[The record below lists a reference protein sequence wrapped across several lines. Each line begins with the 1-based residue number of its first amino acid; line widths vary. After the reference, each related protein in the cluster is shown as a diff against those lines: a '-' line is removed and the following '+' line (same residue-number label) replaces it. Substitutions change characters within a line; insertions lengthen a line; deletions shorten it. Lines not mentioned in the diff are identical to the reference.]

1 MFAYY
6 ESSSDIKD
14 LLATLKQAVVE
25 KRDSINIQNRLE
37 EIDIYKIFYNS
48 QDLISYNKLK
58 LHIFDNCSDISEQ
71 ELNEIIVIAFD
82 LDMGALYEN
91 GILLTNNIHLKNFVI
106 MNAFDLDMDSNI
118 DNEEENITDATGDY
132 KLVIENSLLCKP
144 ITLAFDWDIIQLS
157 SCMFLDKLSIY
168 DLSNEFNADFCC
180 FNDIFIENHI
190 FNSLEFHNCTAR
202 VFDFYSDDQD
212 LVMESIDFNYSNFEE
227 LNINYH
233 KKYERICR
241 DYDIEVDSIKV
252 LDSNIG
258 KLIISDVQVDRLN
271 IKRSNIY
278 NLVLNEVMS
287 DNDFVF
293 KNLCVDNSEFTNT
306 FVRGKEILGIDKNL
320 KSNVNLIDYDKYI
333 KDLQV
338 LSDLNESPQ
347 SRGFAFEKYLK
358 DLFEMNGLQPRG
370 SFKIEGEQIDGS
382 FILHDGIYLLEAKW
396 TNKPIDKGELVIF
409 NEKVS
414 SKSGFTRGLYISYSG
429 YSEGSLK
436 TLSTGRTVNIVL
448 MTVQELEEV
457 LLKKKDFK
465 EFLWAKV
472 RALAE
477 EGNFNKS
484 IVL

>member
-14 LLATLKQAVVE
+14 LLATLEQAVVE
-25 KRDSINIQNRLE
+25 KRNFIKIQNRLE
-37 EIDIYKIFYNS
+37 EIDTYRIFYNS
-48 QDLISYNKLK
+48 KDLISYDKLK
-58 LHIFDNCSDISEQ
+58 LHIFDNCNDISMH
-71 ELNEIIVIAFD
+71 ELNEIMVIAYDFE
-82 LDMGALYEN
+82 METLYKN
-91 GILLTNNIHLKNFVI
+91 DILLTNNIHLKNFVI
-106 MNAFDLDMDSNI
+106 MNDFDLDFNI
-118 DNEEENITDATGDY
+118 DNEQENITDSTGKY
-132 KLVIENSLLCKP
+132 KLFIENSLFCTP
-144 ITLAFDWDIIQLS
+144 ITLAFDWDVIQLS

-168 DLSNEFNADFCC
+168 DLNNEFNADFCC
-180 FNDIFIENHI
+180 FDDVFMENHI
-190 FNSLEFHNCTAR
+190 FNSLEFDKCTTG
-202 VFDFYSDDQD
+202 VFEIYSDDQD
-212 LVMESIDFNYSNFEE
+212 LVMESIYFNYSDFEE
-227 LNINYH
+227 VNIN
-233 KKYERICR
+233 KFKNREQFRKN
-241 DYDIEVDSIKV
+241 YDIEVDSIKV
-252 LDSNIG
+252 IDSDVKN
-258 KLIISDVQVDRLN
+258 LIISDVQVDRLT

-278 NLVLNEVMS
+278 NLILNEVVA

-293 KNLCVDNSEFTNT
+293 KNSYVDNSEFINT
-306 FVRGKEILGIDKNL
+306 FVRGREAFGGNNKLI
-320 KSNVNLIDYDKYI
+320 SNTDLINYDECL

-338 LSDLNESPQ
+338 LSDLDESPQ

-358 DLFEMNGLQPRG
+358 DLFEISRLQPRG

-382 FILHDGIYLLEAKW
+382 FILHKEVYLLEAKW

-429 YSEGSLK
+429 YSEEALNTFAS
-436 TLSTGRTVNIVL
+436 GRRVNIIL

-457 LLKKKDFK
+457 LSKKKDFK

-484 IVL
+484 III